1 MHESFIRKTPAM
13 NKTEKPV
20 KTRSPWA
27 WIPTLYFAE
36 GIPYVVAM
44 TVAVIMYKRLGISNT
59 DIALYTSWLYLPWVI
74 KPFWSPFV
82 DLIKTK
88 RWWITTMQ
96 LLIGAGLAGV
106 AFLIPA
112 PFFFQATLAVLWL
125 IAFSSATHDIAAD
138 GFYMLALD
146 SGQQS
151 FFVGIRSTFYRLAMI
166 AGQGVLII
174 RAGSLEV
181 ATGTEPL
188 KIQVQSSNTAQS
200 TTIIPDSLPT
210 NEKRTSE
217 VFTAFPASLTLS
229 TTNISPEELAKIKDF
244 AKVENEKNGFN
255 TSETPKKVTEVQEKS
270 SWWTAHISEPLGNYI
285 KTRFGEKRDTD
296 IPLIVGQKTGNAGLI
311 AVRLNRKPEPG
322 KEMVLNTRFSSGD
335 KSISLVSGERLVF
348 NENNWDKPA
357 WLVVQLDKKLTTE
370 VNGTFT
376 AASGN
381 LPLAWSITF
390 YILAGFFLL
399 IFIYHRFALPHPASD
414 APKNHRASEIM
425 REFGLTFK
433 SFFSKEGIGLAITF
447 MLLYRLGEAML
458 VKMASPFL
466 LDTREVGGLGLTTG
480 QVGLVYGTVGVIS
493 LTLGGIVGGIAASRK
508 GLKYWIWPMA
518 LCITLPHLA
527 YLYLSWF
534 MPQNMFLV
542 NMAVAIE
549 QFGYGFGFTAYML
562 YLIYFSNGEHKTA
575 HYAICTGF
583 MALGMMLP
591 GMIAGWI
598 QELIGYNHFF
608 IFVMICAIPTLAV
621 IPFLKIDR
629 SFGKKEIAAK

>member
-1 MHESFIRKTPAM
+1 MDKPEKTI
-13 NKTEKPV
+13 KS
-20 KTRSPWA
+20 RSPWA

-138 GFYMLALD
+138 GFYMLGLD
-146 SGQQS
+146 SNQQS

-166 AGQGVLII
+166 TGQGVLII
-174 RAGSLEV
+174 LAGSLEV

-188 KIQVQSSNTAQS
+188 KINVQSSNEQQTELVSPGSFVRDSSAVAEASFIAYPS
-200 TTIIPDSLPT
+200 T
-210 NEKRTSE
+210 
-217 VFTAFPASLTLS
+217 LTLS
-229 TTNISPEELAKIKDF
+229 TQNINSAELAKIKDF
-244 AKVENEKNGFN
+244 AKAENEKNGF
-255 TSETPKKVTEVQEKS
+255 TTAETHLNSKEEVNKDT
-270 SWWTAHISEPLGNYI
+270 WWSKHISNPLGNFI
-285 KTRFGEKRDTD
+285 KIKFAEKRDND
-296 IPLIVGQKTGNAGLI
+296 NALIYGDKVGNAGVI
-311 AVRLNRKPEPG
+311 AVTLNKKPDPG

-335 KSISLVSGERLVF
+335 KSISLVGGERLVF
-348 NENNWDKPA
+348 NESNWNKPA
-357 WLVVQLDKKLTTE
+357 YLVVQLDKKLTRE
-370 VNGTFT
+370 VSGTFT

-399 IFIYHRFALPHPASD
+399 IFIYHRFALPRPASD
-414 APKNHRASEIM
+414 APRNHSAKEIL
-425 REFGLTFK
+425 REFGYTFE
-433 SFFSKEGIGLAITF
+433 SFFAKKGILLAIAF

-458 VKMASPFL
+458 VKMASPFM
-466 LDTREVGGLGLTTG
+466 LDTRDLGGLGLTTG

-518 LCITLPHLA
+518 LSITLPHLA

-534 MPQNMFLV
+534 MPENMLLI
-542 NMAVAIE
+542 NLAVAIE

-562 YLIYFSNGEHKTA
+562 YLIYFSQGEHKTA

-621 IPFLKIDR
+621 IPFLKIDEN
-629 SFGKKEIAAK
+629 FGKKEKVVKEAEE

>member
-1 MHESFIRKTPAM
+1 MKQHEKSA
-13 NKTEKPV
+13 
-20 KTRSPWA
+20 KTRSAWA

-44 TVAVIMYKRLGISNT
+44 TVSVIMYKRLGISNA

-88 RWWITTMQ
+88 RWWIVSMQ

-112 PFFFQATLAVLWL
+112 PFFFQATLAVFWL
-125 IAFSSATHDIAAD
+125 LAFSSATHDIAAD

-146 SGQQS
+146 SNQQS

-166 AGQGVLII
+166 MGQGILII
-174 RAGSLEV
+174 LAGSLEV

-188 KIQVQSSNTAQS
+188 KINVQSSNTTQTEFVADAPILRDS
-200 TTIIPDSLPT
+200 TATEPTFFAYPT
-210 NEKRTSE
+210 N
-217 VFTAFPASLTLS
+217 LMLS
-229 TTNISPEELAKIKDF
+229 TQNISPEKLAEIKEF
-244 AKVENEKNGFN
+244 AKAENEKNGFVLAENAVVKATNN
-255 TSETPKKVTEVQEKS
+255 TEA
-270 SWWTAHISEPLGNYI
+270 SWWSKNITNPLADFIRRNFAEK
-285 KTRFGEKRDTD
+285 KTEQAVASGD
-296 IPLIVGQKTGNAGLI
+296 VGNAGI
-311 AVRLNRKPEPG
+311 ISVTLNQKPEAG
-322 KEMVLNTRFSSGD
+322 KEMVLNSRFSGGD
-335 KSISLVSGERLVF
+335 KSISLISGDRLVF
-348 NENNWDKPA
+348 NETNWDKPA
-357 WLVVQLDKKLTTE
+357 YLVVQLDKKLNKE
-370 VNGTFT
+370 VTGTFT

-390 YILAGFFLL
+390 YVLAGFFLL
-399 IFIYHRFALPHPASD
+399 VFIYHRFALPRPASD
-414 APKNHRASEIM
+414 STKNHSPSDIL

-433 SFFSKEGIGLAITF
+433 SFFQKEGIWIAIAF

-466 LDTREVGGLGLTTG
+466 LDGRDVGGLGLTTG
-480 QVGLVYGTVGVIS
+480 QVGFVYGTVGVIS
-493 LTLGGIVGGIAASRK
+493 LTLGGIAGGIAASRK
-508 GLKYWIWPMA
+508 GLKYWLWPMA

-527 YLYLSWF
+527 FLYLSWF
-534 MPQNMFLV
+534 MPENMVLI
-542 NMAVAIE
+542 NLAVGVE

-562 YLIYFSNGEHKTA
+562 YLIYFSDGEHKTA

-621 IPFLKIDR
+621 IPFLKVDKA
-629 SFGKKEIAAK
+629 FGRK

>member
-1 MHESFIRKTPAM
+1 M
-13 NKTEKPV
+13 NKTKNA
-20 KTRSPWA
+20 KSRSPWA
-27 WIPTLYFAE
+27 WIPTLYFAQ

-74 KPFWSPFV
+74 KPFWSPFI

-88 RWWITTMQ
+88 RWWIVSMQ

-146 SGQQS
+146 SNQQS

-166 AGQGVLII
+166 TGQGILII
-174 RAGSLEV
+174 LAGSLET
-181 ATGTEPL
+181 ATGSEPL
-188 KIQVQSSNTAQS
+188 KINVSSSAIAQTA
-200 TTIIPDSLPT
+200 TELPPIDPAA
-210 NEKRTSE
+210 KQATS
-217 VFTAFPASLTLS
+217 ASFSYYPENLTLATANI
-229 TTNISPEELAKIKDF
+229 TTEQLNKLKEIAKS
-244 AKVENEKNGFN
+244 ENQKNGFVTYEQNATAN
-255 TSETPKKVTEVQEKS
+255 TTNENN
-270 SWWTAHISEPLGNYI
+270 SWWTNHVSAPLGAFIRTN
-285 KTRFGEKRDTD
+285 FGEKREK
-296 IPLIVGQKTGNAGLI
+296 PVQAGEGVGNAALI
-311 AVRLNRKPEPG
+311 AVRLNHPPKDG
-322 KEMVLNTRFSSGD
+322 SEMVLNTRHSGGD
-335 KSISLVSGERLVF
+335 KSISLLSGERLVF
-348 NENNWDKPA
+348 NQANWDKPA
-357 WLVVQLDKKLTTE
+357 YLLVQLDKKLTGETKA
-370 VNGTFT
+370 TFT
-376 AASGN
+376 ATSGN

-399 IFIYHRFALPHPASD
+399 IFVYHRFVLPQPASD
-414 APKNHRASEIM
+414 APQNHSAKEIL

-433 SFFSKEGIGLAITF
+433 SYFQKKGIGIALAF

-458 VKMASPFL
+458 VKLASPFL
-466 LDTREVGGLGLTTG
+466 LDSRELGGLGLTTG
-480 QVGLVYGTVGVIS
+480 QVGLVYGTIGILA

-527 YLYLSWF
+527 FVYLSVYT
-534 MPQNMFLV
+534 PENMLLI
-542 NMAVAIE
+542 NLAVAIE

-562 YLIYFSNGEHKTA
+562 YLIYFSDGEHKTA

-583 MALGMMLP
+583 MAMGMMLP
-591 GMIAGWI
+591 GMIAGWL
-598 QELIGYNHFF
+598 QELVGYSHFF

-621 IPFLKIDR
+621 IPFMKIDKE
-629 SFGKKEIAAK
+629 FGRKSN